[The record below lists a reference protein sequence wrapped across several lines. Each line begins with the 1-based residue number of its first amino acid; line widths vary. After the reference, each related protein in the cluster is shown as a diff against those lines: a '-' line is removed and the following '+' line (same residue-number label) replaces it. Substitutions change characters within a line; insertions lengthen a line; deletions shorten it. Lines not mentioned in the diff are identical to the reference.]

1 MPRVT
6 RGNKKLLRRKKILKL
21 AKGFFGAKRK
31 NYRTA
36 KEAVERALLYS
47 YRDRK
52 NRKRDF
58 RRLWNIRIN
67 AAVREFDLS
76 YSKFIYGLNK
86 SNIKLNRKVLANL
99 ARYHALRIH
108 SGFQWSLFNYTHD
121 LHALQK
127 NDSSSTNE
135 MGDRPYLDT

>member
-36 KEAVERALLYS
+36 KEAVEKALSYS

-52 NRKRDF
+52 SRKRDF
-58 RRLWNIRIN
+58 RTLWNVRIN
-67 AAVREFDLS
+67 AAVRE
-76 YSKFIYGLNK
+76 YGLNYSRFMFGLK
-86 SNIKLNRKVLANL
+86 QANIKLNRKILSNL
-99 ARYHALRIH
+99 AASEPETFGSIVEKVKA
-108 SGFQWSLFNYTHD
+108 SV
-121 LHALQK
+121 
-127 NDSSSTNE
+127 
-135 MGDRPYLDT
+135 

>member
-6 RGNKKLLRRKKILKL
+6 RGNRKLLRRKKILKL

-36 KEAVERALLYS
+36 KEAVEKALTYS

-58 RRLWNIRIN
+58 RKLWNVRIN
-67 AAVREFDLS
+67 AAVREYGLS
-76 YSKFIYGLNK
+76 YSRFIFGLNK
-86 SNIKLNRKVLANL
+86 ANIKLNRKMLSNL
-99 ARYHALRIH
+99 AASEPETFGQIVE
-108 SGFQWSLFNYTHD
+108 
-121 LHALQK
+121 K
-127 NDSSSTNE
+127 VKSSI
-135 MGDRPYLDT
+135 

>member
-21 AKGFFGAKRK
+21 AKGFFGAKKK

-36 KEAVERALLYS
+36 KEAVEKALTYA

-58 RRLWNIRIN
+58 RKLWNIRIN
-67 AAVREFDLS
+67 AAVREYDLS
-76 YSKFIYGLNK
+76 YSKFIFGLNQAK
-86 SNIKLNRKVLANL
+86 IRLNRKILANL
-99 ARYHALRIH
+99 AATEPETFSQIVEKVKPLV
-108 SGFQWSLFNYTHD
+108 
-121 LHALQK
+121 
-127 NDSSSTNE
+127 
-135 MGDRPYLDT
+135 